1 MFCWIWN
8 PAFYFGRN
16 SRAYPVRIA
25 VGSSKRSRAKE
36 MKPRFGGAVIVA
48 GVRVVVAACAA
59 KHPHNAIIQK
69 FLESGKKVMF
79 HTKKRILS
87 TTQQLKKNRKRETK
101 NFIKKQ
107 SCRSAVAVLW
117 IAFAPTRS
125 RKPDC
130 SSSSYSSSGVW
141 FGGNGFTADTS
152 IFFLRNFKRRMWK
165 KSSFCCF
172 I

>member
-1 MFCWIWN
+1 MHVLMRIINKNFSAFCFTPWN

-16 SRAYPVRIA
+16 SRAYPVQIA

-87 TTQQLKKNRKRETK
+87 TTQQLKKKSRKRNEKLHQKAKLPLCCRGTL
-101 NFIKKQ
+101 NCVCAHKKQ
-107 SCRSAVAVLW
+107 E
-117 IAFAPTRS
+117 TRLQL
-125 RKPDC
+125 KQ
-130 SSSSYSSSGVW
+130 
-141 FGGNGFTADTS
+141 
-152 IFFLRNFKRRMWK
+152 L
-165 KSSFCCF
+165 
-172 I
+172 